1 VHGRTASA
9 AFDANDPKETLDVQ
23 CNQLSGC
30 TTASIQPL
38 SRKRRF
44 QVEERGRL
52 IAYGMEAFLFGTS
65 ELLLGV
71 NDLVD
76 AFANSAG
83 E

>member
-1 VHGRTASA
+1 MCSA
-9 AFDANDPKETLDVQ
+9 TSYPVAQRPAYN
-23 CNQLSGC
+23 
-30 TTASIQPL
+30 PL
-38 SRKRRF
+38 SRKRRV
-44 QVEERGRL
+44 QVEERGG
-52 IAYGMEAFLFGTS
+52 IIVYGMEAFLFGTS

>member
-1 VHGRTASA
+1 M
-9 AFDANDPKETLDVQ
+9 Q

-38 SRKRRF
+38 SRKRRV
-44 QVEERGRL
+44 QVEERGGL
-52 IAYGMEAFLFGTS
+52 IAYGMEALLFGTS

>member
-1 VHGRTASA
+1 M
-9 AFDANDPKETLDVQ
+9 Q
-23 CNQLSGC
+23 CNQLPGC

-38 SRKRRF
+38 SRKRRVVSLHRIHLICARSRRE
-44 QVEERGRL
+44 VEL